1 MRGVHMNS
9 QPITRMRYWV
19 KVLKL
24 QVSVPSLVHANII
37 SFLHS
42 FPNNPHFNGVD
53 VPCLTNIQSTKRYQW
68 KTKKP
73 LKFTL
78 FKDPLPFGSI
88 KFILQSK
95 KLWRTFY
102 KEKECSSY
110 VGPSGEKVYV
120 HRHRL
125 WKNLVILSASPVEW
139 FSIQIVQAW
148 LWHQL
153 KMDLFNLVNNNRITI
168 NTDIN
173 S

>member
-1 MRGVHMNS
+1 MGGVHMNS
-9 QPITRMRYWV
+9 QPITRMSYELLG
-19 KVLKL
+19 KGAET

-37 SFLHS
+37 SFLCS

-68 KTKKP
+68 KTNKP

-78 FKDPLPFGSI
+78 FKDPLPFGSF

-120 HRHRL
+120 HRL

-139 FSIQIVQAW
+139 FRIQIVQ
-148 LWHQL
+148 
-153 KMDLFNLVNNNRITI
+153 
-168 NTDIN
+168 

>member
-24 QVSVPSLVHANII
+24 QVSVPSLVHANIM
-37 SFLHS
+37 FLTQ
-42 FPNNPHFNGVD
+42 FPK
-53 VPCLTNIQSTKRYQW
+53 QSSLQW
-68 KTKKP
+68 CWCALPYKHTEHKEVSM
-73 LKFTL
+73 
-78 FKDPLPFGSI
+78 KDKEAAEIYTVQGSLPFGSI

-139 FSIQIVQAW
+139 FSIQIVQA
-148 LWHQL
+148 
-153 KMDLFNLVNNNRITI
+153 
-168 NTDIN
+168 
-173 S
+173 